1 VGEAPTESTR
11 SSLVERLGGTA
22 KALTG
27 VVGLISAIVTLA
39 ILVWPRGSEA
49 PKPKPAP
56 PGEVSGFFTAVRLGP
71 RVPART
77 YVGLGEATPVG
88 NPSRASLMVPGHLV
102 YLRAT
107 VRGFAGKWL
116 WVSWSVISSKSHER
130 VTGPGFTAFK
140 DPKTGRYRPLPRGV
154 LPTILLIQPIARIHK
169 TEITVWVPIPSRKG
183 RFFAQLVIEDNRGR
197 HFASAKTPPFNGD
210 PGIRA
215 VPPNF
220 APPIGG

>member
-1 VGEAPTESTR
+1 
-11 SSLVERLGGTA
+11 
-22 KALTG
+22 
-27 VVGLISAIVTLA
+27 
-39 ILVWPRGSEA
+39 
-49 PKPKPAP
+49 
-56 PGEVSGFFTAVRLGP
+56 
-71 RVPART
+71 
-77 YVGLGEATPVG
+77 
-88 NPSRASLMVPGHLV
+88 MVPGHLV

-220 APPIGG
+220 APPIGGWCITVVEQVANRRRPDSQPRFKVAVVVTPGGARIQYGGDSSETTTRPRRMLVEVLWDGPDWLDAFRIEGIELGRESLN